1 MRPSAGTAL
10 GGRYRLDRLIAVGGM
25 GEVWVAHDLSLRRDV
40 AVKVLREEFA
50 GDAGFLERFRT
61 EARNA
66 ASLSHPNIAATYDY
80 GEQDGSSYLVM
91 ELVVG
96 EPLSD
101 LLEREPVLPEQ
112 RLLPVLAQT
121 ARALHAAHL
130 AGVVHRDVKPGN
142 ILLGPG
148 GRVKITDFGVST
160 APDQAPMTA
169 TGMVMG
175 TAQYLSPE
183 QAVGRPATASS
194 DLYSLGVVAYESLAG
209 HRPFTGPT
217 AVDIAVAHVNDPV
230 PPLPGTVSPPV
241 AALVLRLLAKDPADR
256 PPSAG
261 ALARLLDGMVGH
273 TPPDGVPVG
282 DDDEPVPAPRSVPP
296 VTPAPRSVPPVTPAP
311 APAPAPPV
319 TARPPVTAPPS
330 FPPRREIPD
339 PRGVGRPA
347 PPAPAPGPS
356 RDVRHDVGH
365 HAATGADRSRVPA
378 GGAVRGRADTAVREG
393 LRPRTAPAAP
403 PAGPP
408 GTAPHRPARSEPH
421 AGSTAAQPVRTSTT
435 TGRRLGRFGRWSWPL
450 VALVAL
456 VLALLVAALADS
468 VGGAGQGTAATASVT
483 SCPAPTASG
492 EPAGVTDDGM
502 ISACVP
508 SAGPGGTT
516 LSTAKD
522 A

>member
-1 MRPSAGTAL
+1 MRPTTGTAL

-50 GDAGFLERFRT
+50 GDPGFLERFRT

-66 ASLSHPNIAATYDY
+66 ASLSHPNIAATHDY
-80 GEQDGSSYLVM
+80 GEQSGSSYLVM
-91 ELVVG
+91 ELVDG

-101 LLEREPVLPEQ
+101 LLEREHVLPER

-121 ARALHAAHL
+121 ARALHAAHV

-148 GRVKITDFGVST
+148 GRVKITDFGVSIT
-160 APDQAPMTA
+160 PDQAPMTA

-183 QAVGRPATASS
+183 QAVGRPATAAS
-194 DLYSLGVVAYESLAG
+194 DLYSLGIVAYESLVG

-230 PPLPGTVSPPV
+230 PRLPATVSRPV
-241 AALVLRLLAKDPADR
+241 AALVTQLLAKDPAER
-256 PPSAG
+256 PRSAA
-261 ALARLLDGMVGH
+261 ALARTLDAMVGH
-273 TPPDGVPVG
+273 TPPDGVPVA
-282 DDDEPVPAPRSVPP
+282 DDEPAAGPPPAVP
-296 VTPAPRSVPPVTPAP
+296 
-311 APAPAPPV
+311 
-319 TARPPVTAPPS
+319 PPS
-330 FPPRREIPD
+330 FPPVRRLPD
-339 PRGVGRPA
+339 PRA
-347 PPAPAPGPS
+347 
-356 RDVRHDVGH
+356 
-365 HAATGADRSRVPA
+365 ADRTGPAVPA
-378 GGAVRGRADTAVREG
+378 GAARTDVPAGVRADVPPGVRTDVPG
-393 LRPRTAPAAP
+393 VRTDVPGVRTGAPATGGPGSRPRSGTGAAVHDP
-403 PAGPP
+403 
-408 GTAPHRPARSEPH
+408 RRH
-421 AGSTAAQPVRTSTT
+421 AGASTLAPVRTSTT

-456 VLALLVAALADS
+456 LLALLVGALTDS
-468 VGGAGQGTAATASVT
+468 VGGAGQGSAAAVATVLA
-483 SCPAPTASG
+483 PALTVLRA
-492 EPAGVTDDGM
+492 PAGVADDGM
-502 ISACVP
+502 IARSVP
-508 SAGPGGTT
+508 SGGPGGTE